1 MRLLTTLYITD
12 HRARVGVQSS
22 ALMVAQGDGARMRV
36 PLEALQ
42 TVVLA
47 CNAQITSEAMAA
59 CVRHHVGVTSVR
71 RNGAI
76 RFALRGGISG
86 NVHLRVAQ
94 VRAADDPDR
103 VSQIARWLVAGK
115 LQNLRLMLQRWSWDA
130 NTPTK
135 RALRRIATMI
145 EDRVA
150 ALAAAGDTNA
160 IRGYEGDGTRI
171 YFRGLRLH
179 LAASGSALTFDRR
192 NRRPPRDPINALLS
206 FAYGIVLGEVA
217 GALDSVGLDPQIGFL
232 HGIRA
237 GRPSLALD
245 LVEELRPAVADRF
258 VVGLATR
265 GVLSDADFL
274 HTTGGACYLTDD
286 GRAKFFE
293 AYEQFKSAEV
303 PHRLLGRSLPRAS
316 LPVVQATLLARY
328 LRGDLPA
335 YPPYVMVS

>member
-1 MRLLTTLYITD
+1 
-12 HRARVGVQSS
+12 
-22 ALMVAQGDGARMRV
+22 MVAQGDGARMRV

-130 NTPTK
+130 DTPTK
-135 RALRRIATMI
+135 RALRRIARMI

-179 LAASGSALTFDRR
+179 LAASGSALMFDRR
-192 NRRPPRDPINALLS
+192 NRRPPRDWSRSGLTPRSGSFTASVLDGPRWPSTWSRNSGQPWLTALLS
-206 FAYGIVLGEVA
+206 
-217 GALDSVGLDPQIGFL
+217 ALL
-232 HGIRA
+232 RA
-237 GRPSLALD
+237 G
-245 LVEELRPAVADRF
+245 
-258 VVGLATR
+258 
-265 GVLSDADFL
+265 
-274 HTTGGACYLTDD
+274 C
-286 GRAKFFE
+286 
-293 AYEQFKSAEV
+293 
-303 PHRLLGRSLPRAS
+303 
-316 LPVVQATLLARY
+316 
-328 LRGDLPA
+328 
-335 YPPYVMVS
+335 